1 MLSFHASN
9 NYCKQTHVLDT
20 VTLTLVHSLE
30 LSISTDTWGTHS
42 TQQPESWRYLVTTIS
57 MMPLSQ
63 AHGKWVNDSVRQTRS
78 QFLRPEISLGAGGPV
93 PITIPPST
101 ICTAF

>member
-42 TQQPESWRYLVTTIS
+42 TQQP
-57 MMPLSQ
+57 
-63 AHGKWVNDSVRQTRS
+63 
-78 QFLRPEISLGAGGPV
+78 SLGG
-93 PITIPPST
+93 IW
-101 ICTAF
+101 